1 MQAGGAAVRSPTL
14 PLVRVPRHFLWIFSS
29 AIAVAFFVTG
39 AVHAEGP
46 VYPTPQA
53 VKPLAV
59 GAQVPA
65 VQVQTVRGESVELA
79 DRVRESGVLLV
90 FYRGGW

>member
-1 MQAGGAAVRSPTL
+1 M
-14 PLVRVPRHFLWIFSS
+14 RVTRHFLWIYST

-39 AVHAEGP
+39 TAHAEEP
-46 VYPTPQA
+46 VYPTAQA
-53 VKPLAV
+53 VKPLAA
-59 GAQVPA
+59 GARVPA
-65 VQVQTVRGESVELA
+65 VQVQTVRGETVELA